1 MDIPAARTRVLV
13 VGGAGYI
20 GSQTCKALAAGGFE
34 PVVYDNLSTGYR
46 SFVRWGPFV
55 EGDLLDKS
63 RLTRAFAEH
72 RPVIALHFAACAYVG
87 ESVEDP
93 AKYYNNNVV
102 GALHLL
108 DAARLA
114 GNVPIV
120 FSSTC
125 ALYGEPGTTPITEDM
140 PLTPVSPYGRTKL
153 AVEHALSDYGM
164 AYGLRS
170 TRLRYFNACGCDPD
184 GEVGESHNPETH
196 LIPRAILAAM
206 GRLAELEIFGDDYP
220 THDGTAIRDYIHVS
234 DLASAH
240 VAAARLL
247 LGGGQGMSVNLG
259 TGSGFSVREIVHAVE
274 RVTGLGV
281 PCRIVPRRP
290 GDPAVLVADNSRA
303 GRLLGFSAV
312 HSDIETIVRT
322 AYTWLARANVTGANE
337 NLPAGR
343 ISHPAAML
351 TGPSR
356 R

>member
-1 MDIPAARTRVLV
+1 MLAVGGGGERFEMDIPAARTRVLV

-20 GSQTCKALAAGGFE
+20 GSHTCTALAAGGFE

-87 ESVEDP
+87 ESVENP

-125 ALYGEPGTTPITEDM
+125 ALYGEPGTMPITEDM

-184 GEVGESHNPETH
+184 GEVGWRKSQSGDSSHT
-196 LIPRAILAAM
+196 PRDSRCNRPP
-206 GRLAELEIFGDDYP
+206 GRSRN
-220 THDGTAIRDYIHVS
+220 IRRRLS
-234 DLASAH
+234 DS
-240 VAAARLL
+240 
-247 LGGGQGMSVNLG
+247 
-259 TGSGFSVREIVHAVE
+259 
-274 RVTGLGV
+274 
-281 PCRIVPRRP
+281 
-290 GDPAVLVADNSRA
+290 
-303 GRLLGFSAV
+303 
-312 HSDIETIVRT
+312 
-322 AYTWLARANVTGANE
+322 
-337 NLPAGR
+337 
-343 ISHPAAML
+343 
-351 TGPSR
+351 
-356 R
+356 